1 MYKVLLESMAWCFS
15 SVWRNSWLL
24 FLEKFV
30 SAYFLLFLSQDSVAH
45 ISNLVSCSL
54 CLPYS
59 FPWFPYF
66 LFLMCQLGVFYYL
79 SFWLWSLLFVVF
91 YYLSFWLL
99 LLLLCM
105 CVCVISSLQLS
116 KINLICLFSVLQF
129 EINCA
134 YRYWL
139 SDEIFIGFIK
149 SPIYVLIVFCYLH

>member
-1 MYKVLLESMAWCFS
+1 MAWCFS

-45 ISNLVSCSL
+45 LSNLMSCSL
-54 CLPYS
+54 CLPCS

-66 LFLMCQLGVFYYL
+66 LFLMFQFGVFYYL
-79 SFWLWSLLFVVF
+79 S
-91 YYLSFWLL
+91 LL
-99 LLLLCM
+99 LLLLCVCVCV

-129 EINCA
+129 EINYA
-134 YRYWL
+134 YRYCL

-149 SPIYVLIVFCYLH
+149 SPIYVLIVFCYLHQILNKMK